1 MEDDGNESSDSYDE
15 DEDDD
20 MDEDEDDDSE
30 EDDQLLGSDLS
41 EPNYRFSQHDLIE
54 QQDDGED
61 AEDDYNSEDDEDEGS
76 QRGRRRQPAR
86 RGHH

>member
-1 MEDDGNESSDSYDE
+1 MDDDGNESSDSYDE

-20 MDEDEDDDSE
+20 MDEDEDEDDDSE

-54 QQDDGED
+54 Q
-61 AEDDYNSEDDEDEGS
+61 
-76 QRGRRRQPAR
+76 
-86 RGHH
+86 

>member
-1 MEDDGNESSDSYDE
+1 MDDDGNESSDSYDE

-54 QQDDGED
+54 Q
-61 AEDDYNSEDDEDEGS
+61 
-76 QRGRRRQPAR
+76 
-86 RGHH
+86 